1 MKNHFFLIGQGFD
14 VHAFEPGEHVMLCGV
29 RVAHTQG
36 LKAHSDGDVALHA
49 LSDALLGALALGDI
63 GEWFPDTDPEF
74 SGADSAELLSKVYAE
89 VIERGYKL
97 GNLDLTLMCERP
109 KITPHKPAMR
119 ERVAQLLSADLDQV
133 NIKATTTEK
142 LGFVG
147 RGEGIAAS
155 ATVLLVKA

>member
-1 MKNHFFLIGQGFD
+1 MIKIGQGFD
-14 VHAFEPGEHVMLCGV
+14 VHAFEPGDHVMLCGV
-29 RVAHTQG
+29 CVPHTQG

-49 LSDALLGALALGDI
+49 LADALLGALALGDI

-74 SGADSAELLSKVYAE
+74 SGADSAELLAKVYAE
-89 VIERGYKL
+89 VTARGYKL

-119 ERVAQLLSADLDQV
+119 ARVAKLLSADLDQV

-155 ATVLLVKA
+155 ATVLLIKA